1 MLTANIIEKI
11 LRPLRIDG
19 LFLEAVGL
27 TEKEEFTLICNTY
40 VTDADPEGDCLCVD
54 PSVQHAGDGPC
65 EVCASVTLGLVEEPP
80 KGSVKCPCC
89 NRYARPRALLRRE
102 RTHVFY
108 TTVAGGIAAGA
119 GEGSMT
125 PEMIAKIIA
134 AWTPL
139 TVFDEGENPS
149 VVVFDADFTL
159 WPFDCDKDVIAP
171 FTSSPYG
178 GTYDRYGRFANVF
191 MDVPSIFGALVN
203 AGITV
208 AIASRNPSAGPIE
221 SLLRATSMA
230 PRMRPELTCLW
241 DAIPDRALFHAYSSG
256 GVPGKTKHFTAIQA
270 ASGVSFKD
278 MLFFDDITEN
288 ILLAR
293 AMGVTAV
300 QVDRAG
306 LTWAA
311 VNRGIREWRAAR
323 AVKEAAE
330 EAQIAAILEEI
341 VNEEPPVD
349 INFTMPL
356 TGPFEAEDAMWGK
369 I

>member
-1 MLTANIIEKI
+1 MLSITLIEQK

-27 TEKEEFTLICNTY
+27 TDYQFTLICNTY
-40 VTDADPEGDCLCVD
+40 VTDAGPEGDCLCVD

-65 EVCASVTLGLVEEPP
+65 DVCASVTLGLVEEPP

-102 RTHVFY
+102 RSHVFY
-108 TTVAGGIAAGA
+108 RNVVGGIAA

-125 PEMIAKIIA
+125 PEMTAKIIG

-149 VVVFDADFTL
+149 MVVFDADFTL

-171 FTSSPYG
+171 FTSSPFG

-221 SLLRATSMA
+221 SLLRETSMA

-256 GVPGKTKHFTAIQA
+256 GVPGKTKHFNAIQA

-278 MLFFDDITEN
+278 MLFFDDFADN
-288 ILLAR
+288 ILPAR

-300 QVDRAG
+300 QVGRGG

-311 VNRGIREWRAAR
+311 MNMGIIGWRAAR
-323 AVKEAAE
+323 EREAEAE
-330 EAQIAAILEEI
+330 AAQIAAILEEI

>member
-1 MLTANIIEKI
+1 MLTANIIEKT
-11 LRPLRIDG
+11 LRPLRVDG
-19 LFLEAVGL
+19 LFLDAVNV
-27 TEKEEFTLICNTY
+27 KDNEFTLVCNTY

-54 PSVQHAGDGPC
+54 PSVQDAGDGPC
-65 EVCASVTLGLVEEPP
+65 EVCASFTLGFVEEVP

-89 NRYARPRALLRRE
+89 NRYAKPRALLQRE

-108 TTVAGGIAAGA
+108 QVLRGGIAAA
-119 GEGSMT
+119 HGSMT
-125 PEMIAKIIA
+125 PEMITKIIE
-134 AWTPL
+134 AWTPP
-139 TVFDEGENPS
+139 TIFDEGENPS
-149 VVVFDADFTL
+149 MVVFDADFTL
-159 WPFDCDKDVIAP
+159 WPFDCDKEVIPP
-171 FTSSPYG
+171 FSSSPYG

-256 GVPGKTKHFTAIQA
+256 GTAGKTKHFTAIQA

-278 MLFFDDITEN
+278 MLFFDDFADN
-288 ILLAR
+288 ILPAR

-300 QVDRAG
+300 HVDRSG

-311 VNRGIREWRAAR
+311 VNRGISEWRAAR

-356 TGPFEAEDAMWGK
+356 TGPFEAEDARWGK